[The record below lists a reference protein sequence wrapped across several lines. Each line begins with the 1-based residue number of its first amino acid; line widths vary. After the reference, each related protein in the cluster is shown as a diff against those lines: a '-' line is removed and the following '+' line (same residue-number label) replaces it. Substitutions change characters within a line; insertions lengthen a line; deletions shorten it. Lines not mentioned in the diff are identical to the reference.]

1 MALIKRYGVYMAL
14 AAFFL
19 YTLYS
24 LSFPYQPEGAPAQ
37 PGKGN
42 GNKPNDNKKG
52 KPPKAA
58 APPKQYNWAQ
68 IPVKHPVESM
78 VALPTGKPTPLPKI
92 QHTFKEEEANAK
104 NIRETRREEVK
115 KAFEICWRN
124 YRQKAWMRDELK
136 PITGGSVDTF
146 GGWAASLIDALDTL
160 WIMGFKEEFM
170 SALKD
175 VEKVNFGS
183 TPLEKVNIFGTA
195 PNNHPLLQHELIKN
209 VCRNEHSP
217 SRRPPRSLRTQ

>member
-24 LSFPYQPEGAPAQ
+24 LSFPYQPEGAPGQ

-42 GNKPNDNKKG
+42 GNKPNNNKNG
-52 KPPKAA
+52 NPPKAA

-68 IPVKHPVESM
+68 IPIKHPVKSM
-78 VALPTGKPTPLPKI
+78 VALPTGTPTPLPKI

-195 PNNHPLLQHELIKN
+195 LVTTPCCNIY
-209 VCRNEHSP
+209 
-217 SRRPPRSLRTQ
+217 

>member
-1 MALIKRYGVYMAL
+1 MALLKRYGVYMAL

-37 PGKGN
+37 PGKDN
-42 GNKPNDNKKG
+42 GNEANDNKKG
-52 KPPKAA
+52 NPPKAPD
-58 APPKQYNWAQ
+58 PPTQYNWAQ
-68 IPVKHPVESM
+68 IPIKHPVESM
-78 VALPTGKPTPLPKI
+78 VALPTGKPMPLPKI

-104 NIRETRREEVK
+104 NIRETRRDEVK

-183 TPLEKVNIFGTA
+183 TPLEKVNVFGIA
-195 PNNHPLLQHELIKN
+195 PHIQPLLRHILIKN
-209 VCRNEHSP
+209 VCRNEHTP
-217 SRRPPRSLRTQ
+217 SRGPSRSL

>member
-1 MALIKRYGVYMAL
+1 MALLRRYGVYVAL

-24 LSFPYQPEGAPAQ
+24 LSFPYQPEGPA
-37 PGKGN
+37 GKGN
-42 GNKPNDNKKG
+42 GNKPNGDKKG
-52 KPPKAA
+52 KPQKAP
-58 APPKQYNWAQ
+58 APLKQYNWAE
-68 IPVKHPVESM
+68 IPVKHPVKSM
-78 VALPTGKPTPLPKI
+78 VALPTGKPIPLPKI
-92 QHTFKEEEANAK
+92 QHVFEVEEANAK

-183 TPLEKVNIFGTA
+183 TPLEKVNIFGT
-195 PNNHPLLQHELIKN
+195 
-209 VCRNEHSP
+209 
-217 SRRPPRSLRTQ
+217 PP

>member
-1 MALIKRYGVYMAL
+1 MALLKRYGVYLAL
-14 AAFFL
+14 SAFFL

-24 LSFPYQPEGAPAQ
+24 LSFPYHPEGTAQ

-42 GNKPNDNKKG
+42 DKPSKTSS
-52 KPPKAA
+52 
-58 APPKQYNWAQ
+58 KQYNWANV
-68 IPVKHPVESM
+68 PLKHPVESM
-78 VALPTGKPTPLPKI
+78 VALPTSEPTPLPKI

-104 NIRETRREEVK
+104 NIRDTRRDEVK

-136 PITGGSVDTF
+136 PITGGSKDTF
-146 GGWAASLIDALDTL
+146 GGWAATLIDALDTL

-183 TPLEKVNIFGTA
+183 TSLETVNIFGIA
-195 PNNHPLLQHELIKN
+195 
-209 VCRNEHSP
+209 
-217 SRRPPRSLRTQ
+217 RSLPQASLNTL